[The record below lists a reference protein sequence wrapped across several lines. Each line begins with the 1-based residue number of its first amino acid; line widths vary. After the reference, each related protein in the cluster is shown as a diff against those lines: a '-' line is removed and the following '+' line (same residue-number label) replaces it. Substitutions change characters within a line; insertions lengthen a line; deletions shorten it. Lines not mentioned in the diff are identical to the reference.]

1 MALKEIL
8 DAARQDIVAAM
19 GGHAVEGLGMVT
31 DDSKPLDART
41 FARVFYIAARAESMA
56 CAEDRP
62 DELPVQT
69 RCLSELEGK
78 APRTCE
84 AIKESLVG
92 GNHLVKEALRRL
104 EADRKLVLEAG
115 RELRRGEEALN
126 TRTLALGAGRPM
138 DRLRLAAS
146 NGRAQQEAPYAEA
159 TSMDNT
165 RGQKPYAATVD
176 PATREQLGPELT
188 ALATAP
194 LTDDEGELEGELV
207 EDELP
212 PIQPVKLDLP
222 RDPEL
227 DADKEIDTE
236 NELRKEDISDP
247 VKGFRF

>member
-8 DAARQDIVAAM
+8 DAVREDIIAAL
-19 GGHAVEGLGMVT
+19 GGHAVEGLGMVSG
-31 DDSKPLDART
+31 DGPLDART
-41 FARVFYIAARAESMA
+41 FARVFYIAQRAEAMA

-62 DELPVQT
+62 DELSTQT

-84 AIKESLVG
+84 AIKEALTG
-92 GNHLVKEALRRL
+92 GNHLVKEALRQL
-104 EADRKLVLEAG
+104 ERDRKLVLEAG
-115 RELRRGEEALN
+115 RELRHAEEALN
-126 TRTLALGAGRPM
+126 TRTLALGSGRPV
-138 DRLRLAAS
+138 DRLRLAS
-146 NGRAQQEAPYAEA
+146 NNAYAEV

-165 RGQKPYAATVD
+165 RRQKPHAATVD

-194 LTDDEGELEGELV
+194 LIEGELEGELEGEFV

-227 DADKEIDTE
+227 DADQEIDTE
-236 NELRKEDISDP
+236 NELRKEDIGNP